1 MAQNVNK
8 TGLLQKVVKSLQ
20 EVAEFIFSPWLHR
33 AYVKSLHR
41 RVEYLERRVYEG
53 VPNTEER
60 LEVLIQHW
68 QHQFDL
74 LQNQAKTQ
82 LDKLVEYDL
91 RQQVLEVLKEQTHII
106 IQTIK
111 PTIEDLVYEI
121 EEKKHLED
129 NESSANIQAKQH
141 KLQKSLVQIQ
151 QLSALLPHIEAQ
163 TAASLEAGHW
173 LLASREELAQDLAN
187 ELLGWQHSQIEVFR
201 TQLSRYLKLLGSCL
215 ENGIEPRLLYQ
226 GIISHEQP
234 STEIY
239 LEAFNIIKARYIQ
252 EWEYSSQ
259 ISTKAAEELKKY
271 FNYLTDYLVTVLL

>member
-1 MAQNVNK
+1 MAQNINK
-8 TGLLQKVVKSLQ
+8 TGLLQKVIKSLQ
-20 EVAEFIFSPWLHR
+20 EVADFIFSPWMHR

-41 RVEYLERRVYEG
+41 RVEYLERKVYEG

-68 QHQFDL
+68 QNQFDL

-91 RQQVLEVLKEQTHII
+91 HQQVLEILKEQTHII

-111 PTIEDLVYEI
+111 PNIEDLVCEI
-121 EEKKHLED
+121 EKKKHLDDKETEAD
-129 NESSANIQAKQH
+129 LQAKQH
-141 KLQKSLVQIQ
+141 KLQESLTQIQ
-151 QLSALLPHIEAQ
+151 HLNDLLPHIEAQ

-173 LLASREELAQDLAN
+173 LLAIREDLAQDLAK
-187 ELLGWQHSQIEVFR
+187 ELLGRQNSQIKVFR

-234 STEIY
+234 SPEIY
-239 LEAFNIIKARYIQ
+239 LEAFNLIKNRYIP
-252 EWEYSSQ
+252 EWEYSSHV
-259 ISTKAAEELKKY
+259 SKKAAEELKKY